1 MSSVAARRPAIRV
14 ALAIASAG
22 LWVLAMPGF
31 GMPALAWVAL
41 VPLLLAIRGA
51 RPAGAAALGGL
62 CGTVFYALHCAWL
75 TETVSLT
82 SCALLAGASGLWVG
96 AFGALAEA
104 LGRRA
109 PSWRLLS
116 IPSAWVAVEWL
127 RVHAGFLGLPFGTLG
142 HSQYE
147 VLPVAAVA
155 ALLGVHGVSWLLVA
169 VNAGLAELWAPSGA
183 GAWRRGLVRA
193 GAAAGMLA
201 GFVALGAAAGPAA
214 APGAGFRV
222 ALVQAGVHDAR
233 DPGSPPAFEVARR
246 YSSRSQALAA
256 RSPQLV
262 VWPASSVPYDL
273 AADAAVRARL
283 GRLAGTTGAPLLVG
297 SSGRDKSVA
306 RARGWQPA
314 ANSAFLFHGGGP
326 VTRTDKV
333 RLLPFNEY
341 LPLRDRVP
349 WPAWIASAS
358 ADARAGRGRTVF
370 EAGDARF
377 RVVICWEALFASDF
391 REAAR
396 DVDFMVSMTNEA
408 FTRSPRAHEQMLA
421 MNVFRAIE
429 NRVAV
434 VRPATTGVSA
444 LIGPDGR
451 ILARAADGQG
461 RSLDVEAD
469 LLGRIPLGR
478 ERALYGRVGDR
489 AMVPLVG
496 GMLIPLA
503 WGGRTRWRR

>member
-1 MSSVAARRPAIRV
+1 LIRA

-22 LWVLAMPGF
+22 LWALAMPGF

-41 VPLLLAIRGA
+41 VPLLLAIRGVP
-51 RPAGAAALGGL
+51 PAGAAALGLL
-62 CGTVFYALHCAWL
+62 CGTVFYAVHCAWL
-75 TETVSLT
+75 TETVSLA
-82 SCALLAGASGLWVG
+82 SCAILAGASGLWIG
-96 AFGALAEA
+96 AFAGLAQM

-116 IPSAWVAVEWL
+116 IPSAWVVVEWL

-147 VLPVAAVA
+147 VLPVAGVA
-155 ALLGVHGVSWLLVA
+155 AVFGVHGVSWLLVA
-169 VNAGLAELWAPSGA
+169 VNAGLAELLAPSTAGA
-183 GAWRRGLVRA
+183 GRRGLVRA

-201 GFVALGAAAGPAA
+201 GFVALGAAAGPAQ
-214 APGAGFRV
+214 APDAGFRV

-233 DPGSPPAFEVARR
+233 DPASPPAFEVARR
-246 YSSRSQALAA
+246 YTSRSQALAG
-256 RSPQLV
+256 RGPQLV

-273 AADAAVRARL
+273 AADAAVRWRL
-283 GRLAGTTGAPLLVG
+283 TRLAGATGVPLLVG

-314 ANSAFLFHGGGP
+314 ANSAFLFDGGGP
-326 VTRTDKV
+326 VSRYDKV

-341 LPLRDRVP
+341 LPLRGRVP

-358 ADARAGRGRTVF
+358 ADARAGDGRTVF
-370 EAGDARF
+370 ETGGARF
-377 RVVICWEALFASDF
+377 GVVICWEALFASDF

-396 DVDFMVSMTNEA
+396 GADFMVSMTNEA

-429 NRVAV
+429 NRIAV
-434 VRPATTGVSA
+434 VRPATTGISA

-451 ILARAADGQG
+451 ILDRVVDGRG
-461 RSLDVEAD
+461 RSLDVEGD
-469 LLGRIPLGR
+469 LLAGVPLGR
-478 ERALYGRVGDR
+478 DRAFYGRVGDW
-489 AMVPLVG
+489 ALAPLAAG
-496 GMLIPLA
+496 LLIPALR
-503 WGGRTRWRR
+503 GGRTRWRR